1 MLSDQAGAN
10 HSDVISPILSSSES
24 VIGRVMERSYHW
36 PQYLH
41 WSSSEIRHRASV
53 QMDWE
58 TSGQCHQPIARQP
71 DCWLESKE
79 FSSTLICSDQ
89 NFCPGRR
96 QGARNSKALGGNV
109 FSEFCYSPA
118 EFADLRCPELDTSV
132 PLSTWTHAAHRPI
145 DWPDSNIKTNP
156 FVKIFTLI
164 MSRNKTPNPSRC
176 VCPGGSSP
184 PSFACH
190 YHS

>member
-24 VIGRVMERSYHW
+24 VIGRVMERSYHR

-41 WSSSEIRHRASV
+41 WSSSQIRHWANV
-53 QMDWE
+53 TMDWE
-58 TSGQCHQPIARQP
+58 TSGQCHQPIV
-71 DCWLESKE
+71 S
-79 FSSTLICSDQ
+79 LIGIQ
-89 NFCPGRR
+89 RVFIGLNL
-96 QGARNSKALGGNV
+96 LG
-109 FSEFCYSPA
+109 SEFFVQGGDRGRGIQKHLEGMYLVNSAIHQPA
-118 EFADLRCPELDTSV
+118 AFADLRCPELDTSV
-132 PLSTWTHAAHRPI
+132 PLSTWTHDTHRPI